1 MQKKKEKNKVVI
13 WDAQIF
19 DTLHRVDRLAGGIIS
34 GNINY
39 DQRNILAILDIID
52 LVRGDLNQEEKVY
65 EFLGRLIET
74 VEAETCTLIYLGNDK
89 KNN

>member
-1 MQKKKEKNKVVI
+1 M
-13 WDAQIF
+13 
-19 DTLHRVDRLAGGIIS
+19 HRVDRLAGGIIS

>member
-19 DTLHRVDRLAGGIIS
+19 DTLHRVDRLAGIIS